1 METGRRRKSARGGKG
16 ARQRHRERARGGIM
30 KERERE
36 KERER
41 ASERERNE
49 SKKKDA
55 CGMRNHAP
63 AIIASAS
70 SGEREQTG
78 RN

>member
-1 METGRRRKSARGGKG
+1 
-16 ARQRHRERARGGIM
+16 M